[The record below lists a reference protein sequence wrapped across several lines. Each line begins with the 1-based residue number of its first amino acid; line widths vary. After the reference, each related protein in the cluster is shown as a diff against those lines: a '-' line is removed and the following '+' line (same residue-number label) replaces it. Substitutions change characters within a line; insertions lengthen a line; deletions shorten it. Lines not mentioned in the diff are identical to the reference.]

1 MRNPMFEFDE
11 AMTDLIFEYCR
22 ERLVEHPVPLG
33 LRGVFPVEFAEA
45 LSGLLGAE
53 SNDPARCSAL
63 YSEQLAPAIVLG

>member
-22 ERLVEHPVPLG
+22 ERLVEHPVPLDYG
-33 LRGVFPVEFAEA
+33 GVFPVEFAEA

-53 SNDPARCSAL
+53 GNDPAKVLAL
-63 YSEQLAPAIVLG
+63 YSELG